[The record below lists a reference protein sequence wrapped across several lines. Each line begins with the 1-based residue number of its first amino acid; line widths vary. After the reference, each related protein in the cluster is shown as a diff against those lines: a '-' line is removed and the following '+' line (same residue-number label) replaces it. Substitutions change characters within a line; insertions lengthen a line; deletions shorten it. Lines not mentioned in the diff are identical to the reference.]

1 MTEPIENFNDFIKKI
16 LEILLWVLIFLPM
29 LIFPIIL
36 IVENFLP
43 TKISSL
49 MANPDP
55 AMIFALLDSDFFRIA
70 VFPGFTFAAS
80 FAALIGLWERK
91 LLAKMQMRVG
101 PLYAGKF
108 EGILQPIADLL
119 KLMSKEIITPRGV
132 DKPIFWAIP
141 LITTAIASAL
151 LAVIPLSETSV
162 IARTDVGVLII
173 FAILGFFPIAA
184 LMAGWAS
191 NSKYPLIGALRALH
205 QMVAYEIPMI
215 LAILGVVILSGSLN
229 LIEIVRVQESVWFLF
244 LLPVGAVVF
253 FITALAELERVPFD
267 LPEAESEIVTGWL
280 TEYSGMLFGVILGI
294 AVYIKF
300 YAFAALFTVFFLGG
314 WIGPS
319 IIPSEIWFILKTFLV
334 ITLMIIPRGVF
345 PRIRIDIMLRAGW
358 AKLLML
364 SLLNIFIA
372 LLIIELGI
380 LPVR

>member
-1 MTEPIENFNDFIKKI
+1 MFGPFSRLTFSTSAPGATSMS
-16 LEILLWVLIFLPM
+16 VL
-29 LIFPIIL
+29 
-36 IVENFLP
+36 
-43 TKISSL
+43 
-49 MANPDP
+49 
-55 AMIFALLDSDFFRIA
+55 MI
-70 VFPGFTFAAS
+70 
-80 FAALIGLWERK
+80 
-91 LLAKMQMRVG
+91 
-101 PLYAGKF
+101 
-108 EGILQPIADLL
+108 
-119 KLMSKEIITPRGV
+119 
-132 DKPIFWAIP
+132 
-141 LITTAIASAL
+141 
-151 LAVIPLSETSV
+151 
-162 IARTDVGVLII
+162 
-173 FAILGFFPIAA
+173 
-184 LMAGWAS
+184 
-191 NSKYPLIGALRALH
+191 
-205 QMVAYEIPMI
+205 
-215 LAILGVVILSGSLN
+215 ILSGSLN

-244 LLPVGAVVF
+244 LLPIGAVVF

-294 AVYIKF
+294 AVYVKF

-358 AKLLML
+358 SKLLML

>member
-1 MTEPIENFNDFIKKI
+1 MGEPIDNFSDFIKKI
-16 LEILLWVLIFLPM
+16 LEIVLWVLIFLPM

-101 PLYAGKF
+101 PLYAGKYA
-108 EGILQPIADLL
+108 GILQPIADLL

-132 DKPIFWAIP
+132 DKPFFWAVP
-141 LITTAIASAL
+141 LVTTAIAASL

-173 FAILGFFPIAA
+173 FAILSFFPIAA

-191 NSKYPLIGALRALH
+191 NSKYSLIGALRALH

-215 LAILGVVILSGSLN
+215 LAILGVVILSGSMN
-229 LIEIVRVQESVWFLF
+229 LLEIVSVQESVWFLF
-244 LLPVGAVVF
+244 LLPIGAIVF

-294 AVYIKF
+294 AVYVKF

-345 PRIRIDIMLRAGW
+345 PRVRIDIMLRAGW
-358 AKLLML
+358 SKLLML

>member
-119 KLMSKEIITPRGV
+119 KLM
-132 DKPIFWAIP
+132 
-141 LITTAIASAL
+141 
-151 LAVIPLSETSV
+151 
-162 IARTDVGVLII
+162 
-173 FAILGFFPIAA
+173 
-184 LMAGWAS
+184 
-191 NSKYPLIGALRALH
+191 
-205 QMVAYEIPMI
+205 
-215 LAILGVVILSGSLN
+215 
-229 LIEIVRVQESVWFLF
+229 
-244 LLPVGAVVF
+244 
-253 FITALAELERVPFD
+253 
-267 LPEAESEIVTGWL
+267 
-280 TEYSGMLFGVILGI
+280 
-294 AVYIKF
+294 
-300 YAFAALFTVFFLGG
+300 
-314 WIGPS
+314 
-319 IIPSEIWFILKTFLV
+319 
-334 ITLMIIPRGVF
+334 
-345 PRIRIDIMLRAGW
+345 
-358 AKLLML
+358 
-364 SLLNIFIA
+364 
-372 LLIIELGI
+372 
-380 LPVR
+380 

>member
-1 MTEPIENFNDFIKKI
+1 M
-16 LEILLWVLIFLPM
+16 
-29 LIFPIIL
+29 
-36 IVENFLP
+36 
-43 TKISSL
+43 
-49 MANPDP
+49 
-55 AMIFALLDSDFFRIA
+55 
-70 VFPGFTFAAS
+70 
-80 FAALIGLWERK
+80 
-91 LLAKMQMRVG
+91 
-101 PLYAGKF
+101 
-108 EGILQPIADLL
+108 
-119 KLMSKEIITPRGV
+119 
-132 DKPIFWAIP
+132 
-141 LITTAIASAL
+141 
-151 LAVIPLSETSV
+151 
-162 IARTDVGVLII
+162 
-173 FAILGFFPIAA
+173 
-184 LMAGWAS
+184 
-191 NSKYPLIGALRALH
+191 
-205 QMVAYEIPMI
+205 
-215 LAILGVVILSGSLN
+215 
-229 LIEIVRVQESVWFLF
+229 
-244 LLPVGAVVF
+244 
-253 FITALAELERVPFD
+253 PFD